1 MDERK
6 RILKLV
12 ENGTITAEEGIELL
26 EALAKQKSALASE
39 GDSSVKPNEETVE
52 IPKVVEPEVTKSHSQ
67 ETDKKA
73 RSNDMG
79 DWFGSFN
86 KQSSSGSHT
95 EDEQKS
101 KSTTG
106 FEDIFGKAFNNKK
119 VEDMMGTL
127 RQDLTDFSGKM
138 MTLMNTTLTKMNL
151 GEVESP
157 FGEKVEFRKS
167 YAFRSDEVRGFQ
179 IDVPNGQVTFEP
191 TDEFQVTVDVHVKT
205 PKKSDG
211 TDTEARFLEDF
222 IELKDGKLEIG
233 THSKVSQVELAVK
246 LPKKQYDVVLVK
258 MLTGNSTLNNVEAKL
273 VKVKTSNGSIKLER
287 GGFEHADLHTLNG
300 TVEVRFV
307 KGDDLEVETG
317 NGRIYIDGELKE
329 VEAESLNGN
338 VAVTTTSDAAYKL
351 KASAVAGMVE
361 LYVPKT
367 VSIDGRAFSNFGK
380 VDVGLA
386 DVEMRS
392 SDEQLLSKS
401 KHFTKILEG
410 VPVLKLS
417 GEART
422 GNVIVRY
429 TGLTDL

>member
-26 EALAKQKSALASE
+26 EALSKQKSAPAS
-39 GDSSVKPNEETVE
+39 SAPSHEETVE
-52 IPKVVEPEVTKSHSQ
+52 TPKVVEPEVTKLHSQ
-67 ETDKKA
+67 QQETENRSSETD
-73 RSNDMG
+73 G
-79 DWFGSFN
+79 WFENASE
-86 KQSSSGSHT
+86 QSSNRQTG
-95 EDEQKS
+95 DEQSK

-119 VEDMMGTL
+119 VEEMMGSL
-127 RQDLTDFSGKM
+127 RHDLTEFSGKM
-138 MTLMNTTLTKMNL
+138 MTLMNTTLSKMNL

-157 FGEKVEFRKS
+157 FGEKVEFRRS
-167 YAFRSDEVRGFQ
+167 YAFRSDEVRGIE
-179 IDVPNGQVTFEP
+179 IDVPNGQVTFVP
-191 TDEFQVTVDVHVKT
+191 TDEFQLTVDVHVKT
-205 PKKSDG
+205 PKKTDG
-211 TDTEARFLEDF
+211 SDTEARFLEDF

-233 THSKVSQVELAVK
+233 THSKMSQVELAVK
-246 LPKKQYDVVLVK
+246 LPKKQYDVVLTK
-258 MLTGNSTLNNVEAKL
+258 MLTGNCTMTDIEAKL
-273 VKVKTSNGSIKLER
+273 LKVKTSNGSIKLER
-287 GGFEHADLHTLNG
+287 SEFEHADLYTLNG
-300 TVEVRFV
+300 TVEVRFA

-329 VEAESLNGN
+329 VHAESLNGN

-351 KASAVAGMVE
+351 KASAIAGMVE

-367 VSIDGRAFSNFGK
+367 VSIDGRATSNFGK

-386 DVEMRS
+386 DVEVRL

-401 KHFTKILEG
+401 KQFTKIIEG
-410 VPVLKLS
+410 APVLKLN